1 MNDLFKRLLN
11 EPESLPTVFIIYN
24 DGCPMKRWKPI
35 NIEGLPNF
43 IKRDG
48 IPAIGNLDM
57 YLDDSIADIE
67 EKFEMA
73 IDKAKNN
80 HKIVLVPMYKV
91 FKPLLKV
98 LAMNNHPVVYW
109 NNLYRQNAED
119 GFTTLQQKSVEAYNA
134 DYTLYSK
141 LMGSSEDKA
150 RMNSLIPQ
158 DIKFISAAFEQ
169 FVYANNVPV
178 PSVYDISIAIDEFI
192 GYFARMND
200 SDISIVYNIISEAMN
215 NSFYI
220 DMKVFDN

>member
-11 EPESLPTVFIIYN
+11 ESESIPTAFIIYN

-43 IKRDG
+43 TKRDG

-67 EKFEMA
+67 EKFDVAMA
-73 IDKAKNN
+73 KAVSM

-98 LAMNNHPVVYW
+98 LAINRHPVVYW
-109 NNLYRQNAED
+109 NNLYRDAGN
-119 GFTTLQQKSVEAYNA
+119 GFTPLQQKYVEVYND

-141 LMGSSEDKA
+141 LMGSAEDKA

-158 DIKFISAAFEQ
+158 DIKFVSAAFEQ
-169 FVYANNVPV
+169 FVYTNNVPV
-178 PSVYDISIAIDEFI
+178 PSVYINIPIDEFI
-192 GYFARMND
+192 EYFIRMND
-200 SDISIVYNIISEAMN
+200 SDISMVYDIIDKAMN

-220 DMKVFDN
+220 DMRVFDN